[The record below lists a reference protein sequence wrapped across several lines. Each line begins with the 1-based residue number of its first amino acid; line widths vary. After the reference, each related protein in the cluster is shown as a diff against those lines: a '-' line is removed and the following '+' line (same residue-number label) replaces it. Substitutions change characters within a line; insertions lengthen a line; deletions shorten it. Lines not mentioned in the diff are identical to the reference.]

1 MKLQGIGNGP
11 AYANGAGKVA
21 AQAQRAKVADHE
33 ASARGPVKVETARS
47 TPPGERPLRGV
58 IRLLQEGHF
67 KGVADVRLRINFFDE
82 LAAIEKADLVEAVR
96 EEAPGLLGGINAHLD
111 ALLASGE
118 LNEQEAADV
127 VEAQNVF
134 NSSVGQVVEDFV
146 NGGGTDT
153 RPLIDGL
160 QMVFDALAGSLE
172 PLLTSLVSAEDEP
185 MVQTVG
191 AGSVEGPEEQPA
203 APPAEA
209 SIRDTFVEE
218 LRGIFSAWL
227 EEFQEALTSAS
238 SLPDLSEPSGNGVA
252 YAKFLAMYN
261 ELRGVGGETEP
272 PPEVGPVDTTA

>member
-1 MKLQGIGNGP
+1 MKLHGIGNGP

-21 AQAQRAKVADHE
+21 ARAQRAKVADHE
-33 ASARGPVKVETARS
+33 APAGGPFKVKTGS
-47 TPPGERPLRGV
+47 PTPHGERPLRGV
-58 IRLLQEGHF
+58 IGLLQAGHF

-96 EEAPGLLGGINAHLD
+96 EEAPGLLGSINAHLD

-134 NSSVGQVVEDFV
+134 NASVGQAVEDFV

-153 RPLIDGL
+153 QPLIDGL
-160 QMVFDALAGSLE
+160 QMAFDALAESLE
-172 PLLTSLVSAEDEP
+172 PLLTALASAEDGP
-185 MVQTVG
+185 IVQAVG
-191 AGSVEGPEEQPA
+191 AGSVEGPEEQPT
-203 APPAEA
+203 APPPAA

-218 LRGIFSAWL
+218 LRGVFSASL
-227 EEFQEALTSAS
+227 EEFQEALSSAS
-238 SLPDLSEPSGNGVA
+238 SLPDLSGPSGNGVA

-272 PPEVGPVDTTA
+272 PPAVGPVDTTA